1 MSNYSAWI
9 ANKLQTLDQQTKAR
23 CEDWIATVLANGGA
37 LEPAD
42 ITVPDQWSLAG
53 TRSKISRC
61 LAEIAK
67 LTQRPQP
74 PPDIE
79 ARVAAFVAELGK
91 DARPKCF
98 GLGRN
103 ERLTVVWPTPMN
115 PLSPQQLIAA
125 IAPQLLTQHLLDV
138 IAQESKALP
147 TPAEQHRLGRVQG
160 DLMELRYFEEILT
173 VREGGTRASDAPVE
187 AILGCRV
194 TRRAG
199 RAA

>member
-23 CEDWIATVLANGGA
+23 CEQWLATVLANGGA

-74 PPDIE
+74 PSDIE
-79 ARVAAFVAELGK
+79 GRVAAFVAELGK

-103 ERLTVVWPTPMN
+103 ERLTVTWETNMN
-115 PLSPQQLIAA
+115 ATSPQHLIAA

-138 IAQESKALP
+138 IVQDSKALP

-160 DLMELRYFEEILT
+160 DLTELRYFEEILT